1 MNASQTVQSAPRRS
15 QSSAFSPVANRFD
28 FPVSE
33 SRQGDFASG
42 YPAGFPDARW
52 PGLYLAVLDEVNYG
66 LILARRNG
74 EVIFA
79 NRAALMACSGGEGA
93 LFIDAGRL
101 AFRKASEQEQMG
113 RALADACGGRR
124 SMVDLGTL
132 EDRSCVAVVPVAA
145 GGPTPT
151 ALLILGRH
159 GTADALALQLFS
171 KTHQLTPAECSVL
184 TALSEGLR
192 PAQIASHHGV
202 AVCTI
207 RTQIRSIRQKTLTRS
222 IGHLMHL
229 IERLPPMALSS
240 VGAMMAP
247 RTA

>member
-1 MNASQTVQSAPRRS
+1 MNASPIAQPAQRFS
-15 QSSAFSPVANRFD
+15 QSPAFSPVASRFD
-28 FPVSE
+28 IPVSDA
-33 SRQGDFASG
+33 RPADFSSVYA
-42 YPAGFPDARW
+42 DARW

-79 NRAALMACSGGEGA
+79 NRAARVACSGGRGPLA
-93 LFIDAGRL
+93 IDGGRL
-101 AFRKASEQEQMG
+101 AFRRAAEQEQMN
-113 RALADACGGRR
+113 RALADACSGRR
-124 SMVDLGTL
+124 SMVDLGSL
-132 EDRSCVAVVPVAA
+132 EERGCVAAVPVAA
-145 GGPTPT
+145 GGLTPT

-171 KTHQLTPAECSVL
+171 KAHQLTPAECSVL
-184 TALSEGLR
+184 TALSDGLR
-192 PAQIASHHGV
+192 PAQIASQHGV

-240 VGAMMAP
+240 VGTMLAP
-247 RTA
+247 RSA